1 MEYLFVYGTLLSHF
15 NNEAIGPVAELMQY
29 VGKGKL
35 KGRIFD
41 LGAYPALITSAN
53 EKHDVQGEV
62 YQLALTEKVFAALD
76 EYEGDEY
83 RRELLKVQLE
93 GGEKIKC
100 WAYVYEPELDKNVI
114 QIIGG
119 DYLAYIRNKANNG

>member
-15 NNEAIGPVAELMQY
+15 NNEAIDPVAELMQY
-29 VGKGKL
+29 EGKGKL

-41 LGAYPALITSAN
+41 LGAYPALITSVN
-53 EKHDVQGEV
+53 ETNDVQGEV
-62 YQLALTEKVFAALD
+62 YRLASTEKVFAALD

-83 RRELLKVQLE
+83 RRELLEVQLD
-93 GGEKIKC
+93 GGKEIRC
-100 WAYVYEPELDKNVI
+100 WVYIYKPELDKNVI

>member
-15 NNEAIGPVAELMQY
+15 NNDAIGPVAVLMQY
-29 VGKGKL
+29 EGKGKL
-35 KGRIFD
+35 KGKIFD
-41 LGAYPALITSAN
+41 LGAYPALITSAD
-53 EKHDVQGEV
+53 EKNDVQGEV
-62 YQLALTEKVFAALD
+62 YQLALIEKVFAALD

-93 GGEKIKC
+93 GGKEIKC
-100 WAYVYEPELDKNVI
+100 WVYVYEPELDKNVI